1 MFKRVARLIAAFLF
15 CLFRCL
21 LFVLLLQYSIASLRF
36 YGDFFMLPSAVGV
49 GNCESKRTAGNS
61 SVLWRLKFTNLS

>member
-49 GNCESKRTAGNS
+49 GNCEKASARQATRAFCGG
-61 SVLWRLKFTNLS
+61 